1 MADDWALEQLVEA
14 WGVNHRVTMRLL
26 GELGDDAL
34 RATLSTRGG
43 RDVARQLAHVHDVR
57 MSRVTKA
64 DEPTPITFAKGES
77 PPKEALVA
85 ALEQSARAVEAVIR
99 RGWANGGQVGGF
111 KRGVIPFVAYL
122 VAHESHHRGNVLLTL
137 KQTGHKLGDELR
149 WGIWE
154 WNKI

>member
-1 MADDWALEQLVEA
+1 MGTDWALEQLVEA

-64 DEPTPITFAKGES
+64 DESAPITFEKGES
-77 PPKEALVA
+77 PPKEALMA

-99 RGWANGGQVGGF
+99 RAWANGGQLGGF

-122 VAHESHHRGNVLLTL
+122 VAHESHHRGNILLTL
-137 KQTGHKLGDELR
+137 KQTGHRLGDELR